1 MLILTEI
8 YVSERLSFTAFH
20 HNSPCL
26 IIYLPENDGKL
37 LKMKRL
43 QLCVY
48 PIGSLLCLRESG
60 SWGVLNYTSEML
72 SLFFIMIQVS
82 ASPRLSHKL
91 RVLQQDSF
99 TNITNPGNNSDL
111 ERVVYLRLVIS
122 SVWMRQFST
131 CKKPVC
137 LLIPWAVL
145 HAYLLTDTMLY
156 CGKEFYHVYCKLA
169 YYSIEFGYW

>member
-60 SWGVLNYTSEML
+60 TWGVLNYTSEML

-99 TNITNPGNNSDL
+99 TNITNPGNKSDL
-111 ERVVYLRLVIS
+111 ERVVYLRVVIS

-131 CKKPVC
+131 CKQASRPIIDPVHG
-137 LLIPWAVL
+137 PWL
-145 HAYLLTDTMLY
+145 HASYDLY
-156 CGKEFYHVYCKLA
+156 SHTPCFTAVRS
-169 YYSIEFGYW
+169 SIMFIVI